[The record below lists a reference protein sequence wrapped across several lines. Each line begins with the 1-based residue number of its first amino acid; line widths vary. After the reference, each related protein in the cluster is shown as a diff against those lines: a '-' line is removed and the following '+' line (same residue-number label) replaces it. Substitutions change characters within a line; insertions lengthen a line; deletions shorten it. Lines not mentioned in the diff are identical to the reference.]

1 MVRSTQLS
9 FASIQCKAAQLLFFT
24 GLTSALFNWILQ
36 AVKDNFINRPTN
48 LTARH
53 QTYSNNKSHN
63 TVKYLVG
70 MSPAGVSQ
78 CPGAPLLGYRPTTRD
93 LQSSRSLAF
102 FSICDQVPPS
112 LLVSAWRSRRQ
123 VFLGRPLLLF
133 P

>member
-9 FASIQCKAAQLLFFT
+9 FASIQCKASQLLFFT

-70 MSPAGVSQ
+70 MSPAGVS
-78 CPGAPLLGYRPTTRD
+78 
-93 LQSSRSLAF
+93 
-102 FSICDQVPPS
+102 
-112 LLVSAWRSRRQ
+112 
-123 VFLGRPLLLF
+123 
-133 P
+133 